1 MTNDANDAHDAH
13 EAGVTPIVVLA
24 VVPADPPY
32 RLVEINGT
40 MVGTARDMLD
50 VIKLAYQ
57 AGMTHVDLD
66 DPSVVRWV
74 GGGKYKWL

>member
-1 MTNDANDAHDAH
+1 MTNDANDVQAA
-13 EAGVTPIVVLA
+13 AGSPIVVLA

-32 RLVEINGT
+32 RLVEINGA
-40 MVGTARDMLD
+40 MAGTARDMLD

-74 GGGKYKWL
+74 GGGKYKWLP